1 MAEDISM
8 FDDDEKD
15 KMPDENTSF
24 GNMNYY
30 LQEKEYEKKHLWKTS
45 EQVLY
50 DVSETVKKLIRG
62 Y

>member
-1 MAEDISM
+1 MVEGISM
-8 FDDDEKD
+8 NDNDEKD

-45 EQVLY
+45 V
-50 DVSETVKKLIRG
+50 TVNSRVFSQNKYLI
-62 Y
+62 